1 MFNKVILMGR
11 LARDVD
17 ARQTP
22 SGKTVA
28 RFTLAVDRRQ
38 GKNTQGQQTA
48 DFFNIVAWER
58 LADFC
63 SNYLQKGTKILLEGQ
78 LQSRSYEAQDGSKR
92 YVTEVV
98 ARDIEFAESKG
109 SQSNTQQIGQIQ
121 GTEVEDFTIPF

>member
-11 LARDVD
+11 LSKEVD

-48 DFFNIVAWER
+48 DFLNIVAWER

-63 SNYLQKGTKILLEGQ
+63 SNYLRKGTKILLEGQ

-109 SQSNTQQIGQIQ
+109 SQSNTQQIGQVQ
-121 GTEVEDFTIPF
+121 GTAVTDDDIPF

>member
-1 MFNKVILMGR
+1 MNKVLMIGR
-11 LARDVD
+11 MTKDPETRYT
-17 ARQTP
+17 Q
-22 SGKTVA
+22 SGTAVA
-28 RFTLAVDRRQ
+28 TFTLAVDRRQ

-48 DFFNIVAWER
+48 DFLNIVAWEK

-109 SQSNTQQIGQIQ
+109 SQSSTQQIGQIQ
-121 GTEVEDFTIPF
+121 GTAVDDFTIPF

>member
-1 MFNKVILMGR
+1 MNKVILMGR
-11 LARDVD
+11 LAKEVD
-17 ARQTP
+17 ARQTA

-48 DFFNIVAWER
+48 DFLNIVAWER

>member
-1 MFNKVILMGR
+1 MYNKVILMGR
-11 LARDVD
+11 LAKDVD

-48 DFFNIVAWER
+48 DFLNIVAWER

-63 SNYLQKGTKILLEGQ
+63 SNYLRKGTKILLEGQ

-109 SQSNTQQIGQIQ
+109 SQSSTQQIGQIQ
-121 GTEVEDFTIPF
+121 GTEVDDITIPF

>member
-1 MFNKVILMGR
+1 MNKVVLMGR

-17 ARQTP
+17 ARQTQ

-48 DFFNIVAWER
+48 DFLNIVAWER

-109 SQSNTQQIGQIQ
+109 SQSNTQQIGQVQ
-121 GTEVEDFTIPF
+121 GTAVTDDDIPF

>member
-11 LARDVD
+11 LAKDVD
-17 ARQTP
+17 VRQTP

-48 DFFNIVAWER
+48 DFLNIVAWEK

-109 SQSNTQQIGQIQ
+109 SQSSTQQIGQIQ
-121 GTEVEDFTIPF
+121 GTAVDDFTIPF

>member
-1 MFNKVILMGR
+1 MNKVILMGR
-11 LARDVD
+11 LAREVD

-48 DFFNIVAWER
+48 DFLNIVAWER

-109 SQSNTQQIGQIQ
+109 SQSTTQQIGQVQ
-121 GTEVEDFTIPF
+121 GTAVTDDDIPF

>member
-11 LARDVD
+11 LAKEVDV
-17 ARQTP
+17 RQTA

-48 DFFNIVAWER
+48 DFLNIVAWEK

-78 LQSRSYEAQDGSKR
+78 LQSRSYEVQDGSKR

-109 SQSNTQQIGQIQ
+109 SQSNTQQIGQVQ
-121 GTEVEDFTIPF
+121 GTAVTDDDIPF

>member
-11 LARDVD
+11 LAKDVD
-17 ARQTP
+17 VRKTP

-28 RFTLAVDRRQ
+28 RFTMAVDRRQ
-38 GKNTQGQQTA
+38 GKNTHGQQTA
-48 DFFNIVAWER
+48 DFLNIVAWES

-63 SNYLQKGTKILLEGQ
+63 SNYLRKGTKILLEGQ

-109 SQSNTQQIGQIQ
+109 SQSNTQLIGQIQ
-121 GTEVEDFTIPF
+121 GTEVQDDTIPF

>member
-1 MFNKVILMGR
+1 MLNKVILMGR
-11 LARDVD
+11 LEKDVD
-17 ARQTP
+17 VRQTP

-48 DFFNIVAWER
+48 DFLNIVAWEK

-63 SNYLQKGTKILLEGQ
+63 SNYLRKGTKILLEGQ

>member
-1 MFNKVILMGR
+1 MNKVILMGR
-11 LARDVD
+11 LAKDVD
-17 ARQTP
+17 VRQTP

-48 DFFNIVAWER
+48 DFLNIVAWER

>member
-1 MFNKVILMGR
+1 MYNKVILMGR
-11 LARDVD
+11 LAKDVD
-17 ARQTP
+17 VRQTP

-48 DFFNIVAWER
+48 DFLNIVAWER

-63 SNYLQKGTKILLEGQ
+63 SNYLRKGTKILLEGQ

-109 SQSNTQQIGQIQ
+109 SQPNTQQIGQVQ
-121 GTEVEDFTIPF
+121 GTAVDDFDIPF

>member
-11 LARDVD
+11 LAKEVDV
-17 ARQTP
+17 RQTP

-48 DFFNIVAWER
+48 DFLNIVAWEK

-63 SNYLQKGTKILLEGQ
+63 SNYLRKGTKILLEGQ

-109 SQSNTQQIGQIQ
+109 SQSNTQQIGQVQ
-121 GTEVEDFTIPF
+121 GTAVDDFTIPF

>member
-48 DFFNIVAWER
+48 DFLNIVAWER

-109 SQSNTQQIGQIQ
+109 SQSNTQQIGQVQ
-121 GTEVEDFTIPF
+121 GTAVTDDDIPF

>member
-11 LARDVD
+11 LAKDVD
-17 ARQTP
+17 ARNTT

-38 GKNTQGQQTA
+38 RKNTNGQQTA
-48 DFFNIVAWER
+48 DFLNIVAWES

-63 SNYLQKGTKILLEGQ
+63 SNYLRKGTKILLEGQ

-109 SQSNTQQIGQIQ
+109 SQSNTQLIGQIQ
-121 GTEVEDFTIPF
+121 GTAVTDDDIPF

>member
-1 MFNKVILMGR
+1 MGR